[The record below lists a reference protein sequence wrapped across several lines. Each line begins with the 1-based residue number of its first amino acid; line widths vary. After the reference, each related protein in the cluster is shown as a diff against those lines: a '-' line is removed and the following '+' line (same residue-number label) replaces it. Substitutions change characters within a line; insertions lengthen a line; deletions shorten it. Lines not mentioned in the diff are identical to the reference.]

1 MLESVSSICSIYSVS
16 NISLCQIFA
25 IYPYPHISF
34 IFALTLYDSYFII
47 SMSLYL
53 PFIPKHLIS
62 TYLSYQHTYTLI
74 QKTNILFPYLF
85 TYYTILSLFQ
95 FHHHSIHTPSS
106 TLFIYYLTYLSL
118 PFILY
123 PLIYHPQFYHI
134 LFTIYTITILLPHN
148 ISFYTFQDKKKIYLF
163 IQ

>member
-1 MLESVSSICSIYSVS
+1 
-16 NISLCQIFA
+16 
-25 IYPYPHISF
+25 
-34 IFALTLYDSYFII
+34 
-47 SMSLYL
+47 MSLYL

-74 QKTNILFPYLF
+74 QKQTNILFPYLF
-85 TYYTILSLFQ
+85 TYYTILSLF
-95 FHHHSIHTPSS
+95 HSIIIPSIPIS

-118 PFILY
+118 SFLLS

-148 ISFYTFQDKKKIYLF
+148 ISFYTFQDKKKKIYIYPSNKYLLL
-163 IQ
+163 